1 MSLNSPENSATI
13 YVLAVL
19 ELYVE
24 LPDTPARASPLDEFW
39 ARRFQQQKIPLYVV
53 ETALLLG
60 SLRRHQ
66 RSASAP
72 PLAGIRSLA
81 YFQPIIDELM
91 QTTVSDNF
99 RAALRLKMQRLLGE
113 VQLKQTSQT
122 PEL

>member
-1 MSLNSPENSATI
+1 MSLHTPENSATI

-39 ARRFQQQKIPLYVV
+39 AHRFQQQKIPLPVV

-66 RSASAP
+66 T
-72 PLAGIRSLA
+72 LC
-81 YFQPIIDELM
+81 Q
-91 QTTVSDNF
+91 
-99 RAALRLKMQRLLGE
+99 RAAAGQHSLSGLFPAHHR
-113 VQLKQTSQT
+113 
-122 PEL
+122 